1 MNAMMKYRHVQIIT
15 GAWACT
21 NVITFTIYGSC
32 HKKLYKIR
40 GLSASVICR
49 FSAASSR
56 ISVES
61 SKGVRG
67 IVKGFSRN
75 CKRVSVET

>member
-1 MNAMMKYRHVQIIT
+1 MQN
-15 GAWACT
+15 
-21 NVITFTIYGSC
+21 YGTC

-40 GLSASVICR
+40 GLSASVIR
-49 FSAASSR
+49 SFSAALSR

-67 IVKGFSRN
+67 IVKGYP
-75 CKRVSVET
+75 